1 MKSERKYLTALGAWA
16 LAFGCSV
23 GWGAFVMPGGTF
35 LPIAGP
41 VGSALGLCIGGA
53 VMLILAVNYG
63 YLMNRFPV
71 TYVAIIW
78 ANATALPLIARTVLG
93 GTFQFGFDYE
103 IAGFHVWFGEIML
116 AVGSLVLAALICLY
130 RKRAERWQIV
140 MAVVLLGGVVIC
152 FIAAMLK
159 ADGSRVFQPPFD
171 PGAGE
176 FGGTFTIFAL
186 APWAYVGFESI
197 SHSAAEARFDLR
209 RSFRIMA
216 VAVICAA
223 AAYSLLV
230 LLAVTALPE
239 GCADWTDYV
248 GRLGSFDGLAAQPTF
263 HAAGAAMGRAGVV
276 LLSAAAF
283 GGIVTGL
290 IGNYVALSRLLCALS
305 DDGMFPKWLGVKDRN
320 LAPRRAIL
328 CILAVSAVLPFF
340 GRTAISWIVDVT
352 TVGATIAY
360 AFASASAW
368 KLAKE
373 TGDAKHEV
381 FGLVGMIAAVLFALE
396 FLIPNVVSIKTL
408 STESY
413 LILAVWSIGGFL
425 YFRFFIRRDREGRLG
440 RSIVAWVVLLALIIF
455 TSSSLAI
462 LLEIYSYMQKRER
475 QTEVEKLL
483 AEQSSRAKT
492 SFLSNMSHEIRTPM
506 NAIIGLDN
514 IALRDPELTPRT
526 REHLEKIGASARHL
540 LGLINDI
547 LDMSRIESG
556 RMALKNEEFSF
567 REFLDQINIII
578 NGQCQDKGL
587 HYECQIVGRAADY
600 YVGDDMKLKQVL
612 INILGNSVKFTDP
625 GGSVTLTVQDDG
637 ESDGRRT
644 LRFRMQDTGAG
655 MDKEFI
661 PKIFDAFSQEDTTT
675 TNRYGGSGLGM
686 AITKN
691 FVEMMGG
698 SIQVESEKG
707 VGSTFTVT
715 VQLGASQRSFR
726 EAAPISLPKDLR
738 ILVVDD
744 DEIACEHISLV
755 LDALGLRADTET
767 DPQKALT
774 LLRQAHES
782 GKPCGLLLTDYK
794 MPEMNGLDLIRALRS
809 DRLQLGYH
817 RGRGHRGRCGRHSGK
832 AAVPRGSAAGSA
844 GRARPPRRNRRPGNA
859 GSHTRG

>member
-1 MKSERKYLTALGAWA
+1 MKSEKKYLTALGAWA

-63 YLMNRFPV
+63 YLMNRFPDSGGTYSYTKTAFGYDHGFLSAWFLIL

-103 IAGFHVWFGEIML
+103 IAGFHVWFGEILL

-140 MAVVLLGGVVIC
+140 MAMVLLGGVVIC

-159 ADGSRVFQPPFD
+159 ADGRLVFQPPFA

-216 VAVICAA
+216 AAVICAA

-328 CILAVSAVLPFF
+328 CILGVSLLLPFL
-340 GRTAISWIVDVT
+340 GRTAI
-352 TVGATIAY
+352 
-360 AFASASAW
+360 
-368 KLAKE
+368 
-373 TGDAKHEV
+373 
-381 FGLVGMIAAVLFALE
+381 
-396 FLIPNVVSIKTL
+396 
-408 STESY
+408 
-413 LILAVWSIGGFL
+413 
-425 YFRFFIRRDREGRLG
+425 
-440 RSIVAWVVLLALIIF
+440 
-455 TSSSLAI
+455 
-462 LLEIYSYMQKRER
+462 
-475 QTEVEKLL
+475 
-483 AEQSSRAKT
+483 
-492 SFLSNMSHEIRTPM
+492 
-506 NAIIGLDN
+506 
-514 IALRDPELTPRT
+514 
-526 REHLEKIGASARHL
+526 
-540 LGLINDI
+540 
-547 LDMSRIESG
+547 
-556 RMALKNEEFSF
+556 
-567 REFLDQINIII
+567 
-578 NGQCQDKGL
+578 
-587 HYECQIVGRAADY
+587 
-600 YVGDDMKLKQVL
+600 
-612 INILGNSVKFTDP
+612 
-625 GGSVTLTVQDDG
+625 
-637 ESDGRRT
+637 
-644 LRFRMQDTGAG
+644 
-655 MDKEFI
+655 
-661 PKIFDAFSQEDTTT
+661 
-675 TNRYGGSGLGM
+675 
-686 AITKN
+686 
-691 FVEMMGG
+691 
-698 SIQVESEKG
+698 
-707 VGSTFTVT
+707 
-715 VQLGASQRSFR
+715 
-726 EAAPISLPKDLR
+726 
-738 ILVVDD
+738 
-744 DEIACEHISLV
+744 
-755 LDALGLRADTET
+755 
-767 DPQKALT
+767 
-774 LLRQAHES
+774 
-782 GKPCGLLLTDYK
+782 
-794 MPEMNGLDLIRALRS
+794 
-809 DRLQLGYH
+809 
-817 RGRGHRGRCGRHSGK
+817 
-832 AAVPRGSAAGSA
+832 
-844 GRARPPRRNRRPGNA
+844 
-859 GSHTRG
+859 